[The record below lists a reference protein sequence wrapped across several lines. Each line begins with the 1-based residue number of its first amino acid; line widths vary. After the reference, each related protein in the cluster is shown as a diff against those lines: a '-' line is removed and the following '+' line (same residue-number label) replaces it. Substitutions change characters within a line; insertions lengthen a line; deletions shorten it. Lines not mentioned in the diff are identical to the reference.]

1 MLSDHYP
8 ISVNFN
14 YTLNPHFKFSDQ
26 FGGPHGTSYNDVNS
40 LPTAPVVQ
48 SIGMRSG
55 SRVDQVNLTLSNGTE
70 FVHGGTGGS
79 PQSLLLGT
87 SEYVTSVTMNSGS
100 YNGNTRVFYAKFT
113 TNLGRTLSGGA
124 TTGSTV
130 TYTAPA
136 GWQIVGFH
144 GRCGDELD
152 KAGVIYARVN

>member
-1 MLSDHYP
+1 
-8 ISVNFN
+8 
-14 YTLNPHFKFSDQ
+14 
-26 FGGPHGTSYNDVNS
+26 
-40 LPTAPVVQ
+40 
-48 SIGMRSG
+48 
-55 SRVDQVNLTLSNGTE
+55 
-70 FVHGGTGGS
+70 
-79 PQSLLLGT
+79 
-87 SEYVTSVTMNSGS
+87 MNSGS